1 MERISLVPAICWR
14 VVSCFRLP
22 HVLMTIHSLLVL
34 EMIKFV
40 PEDIDGFRQSLAP
53 RVSNQQRIKN
63 QPRDESYH
71 RLVVHI
77 GPVFSCMRHDR
88 LIWGQQ
94 IADQRIRMYE
104 LVTSVYPIP
113 HDLVDHRGSCE
124 LFQEIS
130 RATKE
135 N

>member
-1 MERISLVPAICWR
+1 M
-14 VVSCFRLP
+14 
-22 HVLMTIHSLLVL
+22 

-88 LIWGQQ
+88 SIWGQQ
-94 IADQRIRMYE
+94 IANQRIRMNE
-104 LVTSVYPIP
+104 LVTPFDLIP
-113 HDLVDHRGSCE
+113 HDLVNHRVSCE

-130 RATKE
+130 RATKD